1 MPDLKCPKCS
11 SPAYETFQRGQLIT
25 GTRCLSCNH
34 ETFAKICKT
43 VDEVRLFLEK
53 MYGDAKLVF
62 QDDGA
67 SLKLEAHFV
76 GDMDKTEQIKVWKGL
91 EK

>member
-1 MPDLKCPKCS
+1 
-11 SPAYETFQRGQLIT
+11 
-25 GTRCLSCNH
+25 
-34 ETFAKICKT
+34 
-43 VDEVRLFLEK
+43 